1 MFTLIT
7 LLGRV
12 LRPEPVTEGGQSPRQ
27 LMERAGARA
36 GQNPRDARELRAAA
50 SAWLR
55 VIR

>member
-7 LLGRV
+7 LLARA
-12 LRPEPVTEGGQSPRQ
+12 LRSEPATAASQSPRQ

-36 GQNPRDARELRAAA
+36 GQDPRDARELRAAA